1 MEQKWKVQALPSS
14 KITAPAW
21 KKYNSYGKGTTSPEH
36 HKYVTSVVSPVSLT
50 TAQLPSLIAI
60 TELLK
65 KSAFLLNQKLRS
77 VECSIGPTAAL
88 NYRLHGSAST
98 VEMITSNGKTEI

>member
-65 KSAFLLNQKLRS
+65 KVHFYLTRNYVLWNAVSVPLPHWITGCMVAPALLRW
-77 VECSIGPTAAL
+77 
-88 NYRLHGSAST
+88 
-98 VEMITSNGKTEI
+98 